1 GCSRSLKTTV
11 SISPFEHFT
20 CVYAAL
26 EFFWSNKEVIHPV
39 LFACTR
45 RTCGHR
51 HADVQPVY
59 TITQARYHRR
69 FTNRCETC
77 QHGKPSAV
85 ISDTHRRLL
94 GKAETLQKGMTLTVA
109 QAAQTAGLSDFEV
122 FHDLASFNLAN
133 LWKSFKQCRNLGLTD
148 DLIGLCLLKDVLQ
161 GGVTA
166 LE

>member
-1 GCSRSLKTTV
+1 RSLKTTV
-11 SISPFEHFT
+11 NISPFEHFT
-20 CVYAAL
+20 GVNAAL
-26 EFFWSNKEVIHPV
+26 EFFWSNKEVVHPV
-39 LFACTR
+39 LFAGTR
-45 RTCGHR
+45 RTCCHR
-51 HADVQPVY
+51 HAEVQPVY
-59 TITQARYHRR
+59 TMTQARYHRG
-69 FTNRCETC
+69 FTNSGGPC
-77 QHGKPSAV
+77 QHDKASAV
-85 ISDTHRRLL
+85 ISATHRRLL
-94 GKAETLQKGMTLTVA
+94 GKTETLQKGTTLTVA